1 MNKIEQR
8 SLRFWSGLWTLSAAA
23 MIWKFRCVQLCD
35 HSAKTWEAA
44 CTELRKMEGDSF
56 CKASSTLNCVCPS
69 YSVVY
74 KVCWCISI
82 CCKEAIVCHIRVK
95 IFSLHISDLVVYTC
109 QFDKKLH
116 ILHRLRY
123 RRRTLGRL
131 IPLTVWIPFWN
142 MEQKSLSFFLHD
154 YNQGVDCLEME
165 ESQATRWVYISS
177 YIPCWK
183 KQSTKR
189 EYYRKREDLAAIF
202 SWLGIFFPPF
212 LVKLKLLIV
221 CIKEENDFASSLKI
235 KALTLWS
242 LEYSISFQ
250 FDLYINK
257 PQNCDIILF
266 MRKCIRMEQKKA
278 FC

>member
-1 MNKIEQR
+1 MLQGGHRLPHTCYN
-8 SLRFWSGLWTLSAAA
+8 LFLAHFWFSCLYLPVWQEIA
-23 MIWKFRCVQLCD
+23 
-35 HSAKTWEAA
+35 HSAQASLSQKDTWE
-44 CTELRKMEGDSF
+44 TYS
-56 CKASSTLNCVCPS
+56 S
-69 YSVVY
+69 YSLDTFL
-74 KVCWCISI
+74 KHGT
-82 CCKEAIVCHIRVK
+82 E
-95 IFSLHISDLVVYTC
+95 
-109 QFDKKLH
+109 
-116 ILHRLRY
+116 
-123 RRRTLGRL
+123 
-131 IPLTVWIPFWN
+131 
-142 MEQKSLSFFLHD
+142 SLSFFLHD

-165 ESQATRWVYISS
+165 ESQATRWVCISS

-189 EYYRKREDLAAIF
+189 EYYRKREDLAAMF

-235 KALTLWS
+235 KALAVWS